1 MPTDME
7 EAVRRSL
14 GLRAAGVTPDPG
26 TWRRVQQRIRRRR
39 ALGWA
44 AGGVVVAT
52 IAVIATVAL
61 PALNGRQVRFVP
73 PVVGRPAPTPSMAP
87 DPTPAAGSLGG
98 ECRPQDR
105 LALVAAT
112 SDGELV
118 ASCASGEEH
127 PVVTDTLESEPSFS
141 PEGTLLA
148 FTRRPAADAP
158 GRVVLLDLDSGEET
172 DLGAGYGPAFGP
184 DGQLAWLVDQPGDGT
199 QPSIVVRPEP
209 LGETLLQF
217 PVFGDPAEEFTARHL
232 AWDASGERLWWEAGF
247 EGAGLWTAHLE
258 SEGPTPTRVEVSG
271 GLQDSTYVTPSP
283 SLANQVMVLQLCCV
297 VNDGDAPLDAEI
309 GAMSLAGRAVRGSGS
324 GEPVPGEYQA
334 LQGLNELP
342 MPLDLSGPLY
352 TAAAGALDVR
362 RDEEGRAAA
371 AEGEPL
377 WLPGDA
383 PAWIVGD
390 GNATYLVD
398 GYGDLVQLEVSW
410 SGVAVDPT
418 FAPRTVGEGATP
430 APDPEPKEP
439 TTATVQ
445 VYFGEEGTFDCTVT
459 RAYERQV
466 EAPAVA
472 RGALEALLVG
482 PTAQERAQ
490 GATSFFSAETADLLN
505 SVTITEG
512 TARVDFD
519 DRFGDINNAS
529 TSCGSE
535 GLLSELD
542 NTLKQFPTVDQT
554 IYSLD
559 GDVAA
564 FYTWLQRVPPETAGD
579 PGLPGAVQATVDPL
593 LAAAVDR
600 DYAALR
606 ELLPNDGEFT
616 SNSGGRT
623 DHIAVYREGEHDTDH
638 IHPGPLVAM
647 ATLLGRLPP
656 GRLDNGWFV
665 WPRAAARPTP
675 ADWTAEERAEL
686 VDAFSAFGEQAVLD
700 SEHFGAWLGWRVAI
714 DPGGSWRLLV
724 KGDPVRG
731 T

>member
-1 MPTDME
+1 MPPEME

-14 GLRAAGVTPDPG
+14 RARAAGVTPDPR

-39 ALGWA
+39 TLSWA
-44 AGGVVVAT
+44 TAGVVVAT
-52 IAVIATVAL
+52 VAVIATVTL
-61 PALNGRQVRFVP
+61 PGLNGRQVRFVP
-73 PVVGRPAPTPSMAP
+73 PVVGQPAPTPTTAAG
-87 DPTPAAGSLGG
+87 PAATPQVLASLC
-98 ECRPQDR
+98 EEADP
-105 LALVAAT
+105 LVLVAVT
-112 SDGELV
+112 GGDLV

-127 PVVTDTLESEPSFS
+127 PVATDPLESQPAFS
-141 PEGTLLA
+141 PDGALLA

-158 GRVVLLDLDSGEET
+158 GRVVLFDLDSGGEM
-172 DLGAGYGPAFGP
+172 DLGDGYGPAFGP
-184 DGQLAWLVDQPGDGT
+184 DGQLAWLVDEPDDGV

-209 LGETLLQF
+209 SGETLLQF
-217 PVFGDPAEEFTARHL
+217 PVSGDPAQEVTARHL
-232 AWDASGERLWWEAGF
+232 VWDSSGKRLWWEAGD
-247 EGAGLWTAHLE
+247 EGADLWTAHLE

-271 GLQDSTYVTPSP
+271 AADGSTYVARSQG
-283 SLANQVMVLQLCCV
+283 LAHQVMVLRLCCV
-297 VNDGDAPLDAEI
+297 GNDGDVPAEAEV
-309 GAMSLAGRAVRGSGS
+309 GVVSLAGRAAPGA
-324 GEPVPGEYQA
+324 PVPGQFHELQEYF
-334 LQGLNELP
+334 NELP
-342 MPLDLSGPLY
+342 TSLQLDGPLSA
-352 TAAAGALDVR
+352 TAAGALDVR

-390 GNATYLVD
+390 GSATYLVD

-410 SGVAVDPT
+410 SGLAVNPT
-418 FAPRTVGEGATP
+418 FAPWTVDEPP
-430 APDPEPKEP
+430 APKRGPEPSQP
-439 TTATVQ
+439 PATAIVQ
-445 VYFGEEGTFDCTVT
+445 VYFGEEGEYDCAFT

-472 RGALEALLVG
+472 RGALEALLAG
-482 PTAQERAQ
+482 PTERERAQ

-505 SVTITEG
+505 TVTITEG
-512 TARVDFD
+512 VAEVDFD
-519 DRFGDINNAS
+519 GRFSDINNAS

-535 GLLSELD
+535 RLLSELD
-542 NTLKQFPTVDQT
+542 KTLKQFPTVGRT

-579 PGLPGAVQATVDPL
+579 PGLPGEVQATVDSL

-606 ELLPNDGEFT
+606 ELLPDDGEFT

-623 DHIAVYREGEHDTDH
+623 DHIAVYRESDTDH
-638 IHPGPLVAM
+638 IHPGPLAAM
-647 ATLLGRLPP
+647 VTLLGRLPP
-656 GRLDNGWFV
+656 GRLENGWYV
-665 WPRAAARPTP
+665 WPRAAARATP
-675 ADWTAEERAEL
+675 ADWTTEERAEL
-686 VDAFSAFGEQAVLD
+686 LEAFAAFGEQAVTD

-714 DPGGSWRLLV
+714 DPAGSWRLLV
-724 KGDPVRG
+724 MGDPVRG